1 MCEQLLRLFT
11 WTNTSVFK
19 INSCSVYH
27 SDFKSIVVCS
37 ICCSDADAVFV
48 WFFFWGVSMIA
59 VGFDPTPLRTG
70 AWSQRLRPLGQTV
83 LAQVTGG
90 LQNYMSWPA
99 ISTISSHLGDMA
111 HVQSWCVYF
120 KKKVNW
126 YTCSVHQIKGSCC
139 WRPLSRPS
147 CQETCWQQE
156 IARLQMQQQKIIGL
170 GVPPHIQ
177 TWFFHARGMNPLIAP
192 PRPAASRSKI
202 NEFGNPLN

>member
-1 MCEQLLRLFT
+1 MQCLSQWFQKHSCLFDLLFE
-11 WTNTSVFK
+11 
-19 INSCSVYH
+19 
-27 SDFKSIVVCS
+27 
-37 ICCSDADAVFV
+37 
-48 WFFFWGVSMIA
+48 
-59 VGFDPTPLRTG
+59 PTHLQTG

-83 LAQVTGG
+83 LAQRTGG
-90 LQNYMSWPA
+90 LQHYMSWSV

-111 HVQSWCVYF
+111 HVRSWCVYF
-120 KKKVNW
+120 KRKVTW

-139 WRPLSRPS
+139 WRLQSRPS

-202 NEFGNPLN
+202 NEFGNPLNKTGPNTLPSGIPFRRGTAECPL